1 MRIIHVPCP
10 QSGAR
15 ALFWRNVMKQRLR
28 AALAYFT
35 LFEKILYLSSVVFI
49 TAAYLLFDSG
59 SALSLIASLVG
70 ATALIFCAKGNPI
83 GQLLMVVFGIL
94 YAIISYS
101 YAYYGE
107 LITYAGMSVP
117 MAAFSFLV
125 WVFHPH
131 RGNHAEVQVGHLL
144 PRDAVI
150 LPLLAV
156 AATVGFYFI
165 LDAFGTANILP
176 STLSVTT
183 SVIAVYFSARRVP
196 WFALAYA
203 INDVVL
209 IVLWT
214 LAAFQD
220 ISYLSVVICFV
231 MFLFNDTYSFTNW
244 RRIKRRQA

>member
-1 MRIIHVPCP
+1 
-10 QSGAR
+10 
-15 ALFWRNVMKQRLR
+15 MKNRLR
-28 AALAYFT
+28 EALGYFT
-35 LFEKILYLSSVVFI
+35 LFEKLLYLFSVVFI

-59 SALSLIASLVG
+59 STLSLIASLVG
-70 ATALIFCAKGNPI
+70 ATALIFCAKGNPF

-101 YAYYGE
+101 FAYYGE

-125 WVFHPH
+125 WVLHPH
-131 RGNHAEVQVGHLL
+131 RGNHAEVQIGHLL

-150 LPLLAV
+150 LPLLAT

-165 LDAFGTANILP
+165 LDAFGTANLLP
-176 STLSVTT
+176 STVSVTT

-196 WFALAYA
+196 WFAFAYA
-203 INDVVL
+203 INDIVL
-209 IVLWT
+209 ILLWS
-214 LAAFQD
+214 LAAFED

-231 MFLFNDTYSFTNW
+231 MFLLNDAYSFMNW
-244 RRIKRRQA
+244 RRIRRRQA

>member
-1 MRIIHVPCP
+1 
-10 QSGAR
+10 
-15 ALFWRNVMKQRLR
+15 MKNRLR
-28 AALAYFT
+28 EALGYFT
-35 LFEKILYLSSVVFI
+35 LFEKLLYLFSVVFI

-59 SALSLIASLVG
+59 STLSLIASLVG
-70 ATALIFCAKGNPI
+70 ATALIFCAKGNPF

-101 YAYYGE
+101 FGYYGE

-125 WVFHPH
+125 WVLHPH
-131 RGNHAEVQVGHLL
+131 RGNHAEVQIGHLL

-150 LPLLAV
+150 LPLLAT

-165 LDAFGTANILP
+165 LDAFGTANLLP
-176 STLSVTT
+176 STVSVTT

-196 WFALAYA
+196 WFAFAYA
-203 INDVVL
+203 INDIVL
-209 IVLWT
+209 ILLWS
-214 LAAFQD
+214 LAAFED

-231 MFLFNDTYSFTNW
+231 MFLLNDAYSFMNW
-244 RRIKRRQA
+244 RRIRRRQA

>member
-1 MRIIHVPCP
+1 
-10 QSGAR
+10 
-15 ALFWRNVMKQRLR
+15 MKNRLR
-28 AALAYFT
+28 EALGYFT
-35 LFEKILYLSSVVFI
+35 LFEKLLYLFSVVFI

-59 SALSLIASLVG
+59 STLSLIASLVG
-70 ATALIFCAKGNPI
+70 ATALIFCAKGNPF

-101 YAYYGE
+101 FGYYGE

-125 WVFHPH
+125 WVLHPH
-131 RGNHAEVQVGHLL
+131 RGNHAEVQIGHLL

-150 LPLLAV
+150 LPLLAT

-165 LDAFGTANILP
+165 LDAFGTANLLP
-176 STLSVTT
+176 STISVTT

-196 WFALAYA
+196 WFAFAYA
-203 INDVVL
+203 INDIVL
-209 IVLWT
+209 ILLWS
-214 LAAFQD
+214 LAAFED

-231 MFLFNDTYSFTNW
+231 MFLLNDAYSFMNW
-244 RRIKRRQA
+244 RRIRRRQA